1 MIYLIFY
8 KNKIKSIIEI
18 GLGVL
23 SEADFC
29 K

>member
-8 KNKIKSIIEI
+8 KNKIKSIIET

-23 SEADFC
+23 SKADFC

>member
-18 GLGVL
+18 GLRVL
-23 SEADFC
+23 SKADFC
-29 K
+29 I

>member
-18 GLGVL
+18 GLREL
-23 SEADFC
+23 SKADFC